1 MSDAVAVMK
10 QFHINLTPAVQ
21 TAAES
26 KTTTKMWRKR
36 STNMKYEIMNAHNF
50 AARKQYLQSK

>member
-36 STNMKYEIMNAHNF
+36 STNMKYEIMNGHNF
-50 AARKQYLQSK
+50 AARKQ

>member
-21 TAAES
+21 TAVERRDYY
-26 KTTTKMWRKR
+26 K
-36 STNMKYEIMNAHNF
+36 NVEE
-50 AARKQYLQSK
+50 